1 MDPFNEVKDDA
12 YAVVHRLE
20 ALISQRISGHPP
32 TTEQTQDFGN
42 NYEELQEMR
51 DDLQSALE
59 QSAKNPSQFNLTS
72 TDISERQSILQDL
85 NQRISQLSQSWH
97 NSSSSSS
104 SSNNKKQLR
113 DVTSMSNRISQD
125 DDGNPFNI
133 DTDTGGGNNMTTYQQ
148 QELIQEQ
155 DVQLDDI
162 HKTMMNLNQQATM
175 MGDELEDQGF
185 MLDELDYE
193 MDNVGNKLDRGMK
206 RLNVF
211 IERNRETASNW
222 CIGVLV
228 VVLCVLLVLLIVA

>member
-12 YAVVHRLE
+12 YSVIDRLE
-20 ALISQRISGHPP
+20 SLIAQRISGRPP
-32 TTEQTQDFGN
+32 STEQSQDFDN

-59 QSAKNPSQFNLTS
+59 QSAKDPSQFNLTS
-72 TDISERQSILQDL
+72 DDISQRQAILQDL
-85 NQRISQLSQSWH
+85 NRQISHLLQSWD
-97 NSSSSSS
+97 
-104 SSNNKKQLR
+104 NKKLR
-113 DVTSMSNRISQD
+113 DVTTMSNRISQD
-125 DDGNPFNI
+125 DENPFNI
-133 DTDTGGGNNMTTYQQ
+133 DTDSGGGGTTNMTSYQQ

-193 MDNVGNKLDRGMK
+193 MDHVGSKLDRGMK
-206 RLNVF
+206 RLNIF
-211 IERNRETASNW
+211 IERNKEKASNW
-222 CIGVLV
+222 CIGILA

>member
-12 YAVVHRLE
+12 FAVIDCLE
-20 ALISQRISGHPP
+20 SLISQRKSGHPP
-32 TTEQTQDFGN
+32 STEQAQDFDN

-59 QSAKNPSQFNLTS
+59 QSAKDPAQFNLTNN
-72 TDISERQSILQDL
+72 DISQRQSILKDL
-85 NQRISQLSQSWH
+85 NLRISHLLQSWD
-97 NSSSSSS
+97 
-104 SSNNKKQLR
+104 NKKLR
-113 DVTSMSNRISQD
+113 DVTTMSNRISQD
-125 DDGNPFNI
+125 DENPFNI
-133 DTDTGGGNNMTTYQQ
+133 DTDTGGGNNMTSYQQ

-162 HKTMMNLNQQATM
+162 HKTMMNLNRQATM
-175 MGDELEDQGF
+175 MGGELEDQGF

-193 MDNVGNKLDRGMK
+193 MDHVGNKMDRGMK

-211 IERNRETASNW
+211 IERNKETASNW
-222 CIGVLV
+222 CIGILA

>member
-12 YAVVHRLE
+12 YTVVDRLE
-20 ALISQRISGHPP
+20 TLISQRMSGQPP
-32 TTEQTQDFGN
+32 TTEQSQDFDN

-59 QSAKNPSQFNLTS
+59 QSAKDPAQFSLTS
-72 TDISERQSILQDL
+72 TDISQRQTILQDL
-85 NQRISQLSQSWH
+85 NRRISHLLQAWDR
-97 NSSSSSS
+97 
-104 SSNNKKQLR
+104 KKLR
-113 DVTSMSNRISQD
+113 DVTTMSNRISQD
-125 DDGNPFNI
+125 EENPFNI
-133 DTDTGGGNNMTTYQQ
+133 DTDNGGGTNMTSYQQ

-155 DVQLDDI
+155 DFQLDDI

-193 MDNVGNKLDRGMK
+193 MDNVDNKLQRGMK

-211 IERNRETASNW
+211 IERNKETASNW
-222 CIGVLV
+222 CIGILA
-228 VVLCVLLVLLIVA
+228 VVLCVLLVLLIIA

>member
-12 YAVVHRLE
+12 FAVIDRLE
-20 ALISQRISGHPP
+20 SLISQRKSGHPP
-32 TTEQTQDFGN
+32 STEQAQDFDN

-59 QSAKNPSQFNLTS
+59 QSAKDPAQFNLTNN
-72 TDISERQSILQDL
+72 DISQRQSILKDL
-85 NQRISQLSQSWH
+85 NLRISHLLQSWD
-97 NSSSSSS
+97 
-104 SSNNKKQLR
+104 NKKLR
-113 DVTSMSNRISQD
+113 DVTTMSNRISQD
-125 DDGNPFNI
+125 DENPFNI
-133 DTDTGGGNNMTTYQQ
+133 DTDTGGGNNMTSYQQ

-162 HKTMMNLNQQATM
+162 HKTMMNLNRQATM
-175 MGDELEDQGF
+175 MGGELEDQGF

-193 MDNVGNKLDRGMK
+193 MDHVGNKMDRGMK

-211 IERNRETASNW
+211 IERNKETASNW
-222 CIGVLV
+222 CIGILA

>member
-12 YAVVHRLE
+12 FAVIDRLE
-20 ALISQRISGHPP
+20 SLISQRKSGHPP
-32 TTEQTQDFGN
+32 STEQAQDFDN

-59 QSAKNPSQFNLTS
+59 QSAKDPAQFNLTNN
-72 TDISERQSILQDL
+72 DISQRQSILKDL
-85 NQRISQLSQSWH
+85 NLRISHLSQSWD
-97 NSSSSSS
+97 
-104 SSNNKKQLR
+104 NKKLR
-113 DVTSMSNRISQD
+113 DVTTMSNRISQD
-125 DDGNPFNI
+125 DENPFNI
-133 DTDTGGGNNMTTYQQ
+133 DTDTGGGNNMTSYQQ

-162 HKTMMNLNQQATM
+162 HKTMMNLNRQATM
-175 MGDELEDQGF
+175 MGGELEDQGF

-193 MDNVGNKLDRGMK
+193 MDHVGNKMDRGMK

-211 IERNRETASNW
+211 IERNKETASNW
-222 CIGVLV
+222 CIGILA